1 MVKPL
6 TAIFALMALLATLVL
21 VPGHASANNL
31 SVEPDRTELYEGE
44 VLTLTIKG
52 SMEISINFDNL
63 FDLGAA
69 NLPAPDVEKLEQDF
83 EVLANNQ
90 RYSIRTINSKMV
102 GEITWTYQLAPKSTG
117 DITIPSLSF
126 RGAQSDPVTVSVL
139 PGNAPAQ
146 GTAESKSAF
155 IELAA
160 DKDELYVQEQLVL
173 TVRLFFT
180 GNLIRGEL
188 SEPSHPD
195 ALVESLGRQQEY
207 SRYRDGQRYRVVER
221 RYAIF
226 PKQPGTLALEAIRF
240 EGQSRDAGGQLRFLR
255 DSATLFEL
263 PVKPVPASFSG
274 DTWLPASTLELT
286 ETGIPGHGSLTE
298 GDNLARTLVMTARG
312 LPSETLP
319 PFPDRYPDSIRSYPE
334 SPERSTEP
342 GPDGLTATLT
352 RTHALVAIRAGEV
365 TLPEIRIPWWDTT
378 TDTEQVAVIPAR
390 QLTVAASGA
399 APARLTGSDAAPV
412 IDSPTTTSSSGAE
425 AATSSFWPWLSAVLA
440 AGWAVTLLAS
450 VMLWKRRSPTAFA
463 SRVSAGSPVER
474 ELFERL
480 RKAARAGSP
489 QTLDLLPRWLRSYR
503 PDLPAYTL
511 ADVERYVADEK
522 LAEALTSLQA
532 RLFGQQQP
540 EDGEGW
546 DGENLVT
553 ALDSARA
560 ALASA
565 APASGLPPLYP
576 EQLASR

>member
-21 VPGHASANNL
+21 VPGHANANNL

-226 PKQPGTLALEAIRF
+226 PSSQAPWRWKPSALR
-240 EGQSRDAGGQLRFLR
+240 
-255 DSATLFEL
+255 
-263 PVKPVPASFSG
+263 
-274 DTWLPASTLELT
+274 
-286 ETGIPGHGSLTE
+286 
-298 GDNLARTLVMTARG
+298 
-312 LPSETLP
+312 
-319 PFPDRYPDSIRSYPE
+319 
-334 SPERSTEP
+334 
-342 GPDGLTATLT
+342 
-352 RTHALVAIRAGEV
+352 
-365 TLPEIRIPWWDTT
+365 
-378 TDTEQVAVIPAR
+378 
-390 QLTVAASGA
+390 
-399 APARLTGSDAAPV
+399 
-412 IDSPTTTSSSGAE
+412 
-425 AATSSFWPWLSAVLA
+425 
-440 AGWAVTLLAS
+440 
-450 VMLWKRRSPTAFA
+450 
-463 SRVSAGSPVER
+463 
-474 ELFERL
+474 
-480 RKAARAGSP
+480 
-489 QTLDLLPRWLRSYR
+489 
-503 PDLPAYTL
+503 
-511 ADVERYVADEK
+511 
-522 LAEALTSLQA
+522 
-532 RLFGQQQP
+532 
-540 EDGEGW
+540 
-546 DGENLVT
+546 
-553 ALDSARA
+553 ARA
-560 ALASA
+560 ATREVSSASCGTA
-565 APASGLPPLYP
+565 QPCSNCQSNPCRRRSVVIPGCRPAHWN
-576 EQLASR
+576 